1 MSRFDP
7 FDPFEWPE
15 ALAFGLE
22 AQEAIYRYLSKAF
35 PDQRVW
41 KADEVEGR
49 GVYRDSQGDPIPDLI
64 KMEAGHGTKLV
75 EVKAREEWWQE
86 GGTRGLFETTLEVA
100 HIVEYARVAQRYST
114 PLEMVFV
121 IRPPLS
127 GKTKRDYKP
136 RGPAGCWVCSIDELV
151 PLIETGVNRP
161 LPKRGRGYVE
171 GRGVLRIQDG
181 GPLRPLA
188 PWNEAIR
195 GVPRCPKAWEA
206 WLALEPSSPRP
217 ALTHQSGPL
226 CGSPSH

>member
-1 MSRFDP
+1 
-7 FDPFEWPE
+7 
-15 ALAFGLE
+15 LAFGLE

-75 EVKAREEWWQE
+75 EVKAREEWFQE

-100 HIVEYARVAQRYST
+100 HIEEYARVAKRYCT
-114 PLEMVFV
+114 PVEMVFV
-121 IRPPLS
+121 IRPSPK
-127 GKTKRDYKP
+127 GTKRGYP
-136 RGPAGCWVCSIDELV
+136 ARGPAGCWVCSIEELV

-171 GRGVLRIQDG
+171 GRGVLRTQDG

-188 PWNEAIR
+188 PWNETMK

-206 WLALEPSSPRP
+206 WLALEPKSALPVVP
-217 ALTHQSGPL
+217 LTHQSGPQ
-226 CGSPSH
+226 CG